1 MVSFFCT
8 NFSRFIISEWQMWVH
23 PNITQVTVSY
33 VVPINLAIFVFTCVY
48 ELILAIDAVHH
59 KNNLLL
65 FAVCVSNACILAF
78 SAMQPNSI
86 KDVARRLPAA
96 RDAESQPLVDL
107 DFDFWKRVGPA
118 QIACPII
125 FGICTLI
132 IWPCAYQLH
141 KEYAWAIYRS
151 IHGDMSIKTR
161 FLTYEVGLLRH
172 ILAYTLTNNC
182 EDLPCSDQA

>member
-1 MVSFFCT
+1 MLT
-8 NFSRFIISEWQMWVH
+8 NITRYIISEWQVWVR
-23 PNITQVTVSY
+23 PNIIQVTVSY
-33 VVPINLAIFVFTCVY
+33 VVPINLAIFVFTCAY
-48 ELILAIDAVHH
+48 ELVLAIDAVHN

-65 FAVCVSNACILAF
+65 FAICVSNVCILAF

-86 KDVARRLPAA
+86 KEIARRLPTA
-96 RDAESQPLVDL
+96 RDHERQPLVDL

-141 KEYAWAIYRS
+141 KVYAWAIYRK

-161 FLTYEVGLLRH
+161 FLAHEVSLPAH
-172 ILAYTLTNNC
+172 IPAQNV
-182 EDLPCSDQA
+182 S

>member
-1 MVSFFCT
+1 
-8 NFSRFIISEWQMWVH
+8 
-23 PNITQVTVSY
+23 
-33 VVPINLAIFVFTCVY
+33 VPINLAIFVFTCAY
-48 ELILAIDAVHH
+48 ELVLAIDAVHN

-65 FAVCVSNACILAF
+65 FAICVSNVCILAF

-86 KDVARRLPAA
+86 KEIARRLPTA
-96 RDAESQPLVDL
+96 RDHERQPLVDL

-141 KEYAWAIYRS
+141 KVYAWAIYRK

-161 FLTYEVGLLRH
+161 FLGYEVSLPAH
-172 ILAYTLTNNC
+172 IPAQNV
-182 EDLPCSDQA
+182 S